1 MSDQIVAE
9 NFFLDR
15 SREDWVSLARET
27 LAKAG
32 SIRSA
37 GPVVPENRLRGKFT
51 LTGESGRVEVAFTL
65 TPENVPKV
73 QALRLT
79 FLPNRVNE

>member
-1 MSDQIVAE
+1 MSNEILAE

-27 LAKAG
+27 LTKAG
-32 SIRSA
+32 ALRSV
-37 GPVVPENRLRGKFT
+37 GPVLPENRLRGKFI
-51 LTGESGRVEVAFTL
+51 LAGESGGIEVAFTL
-65 TPENVPKV
+65 TPENIPKV

-79 FLPNRVNE
+79 FLPKPDP